1 MKSSQSLD
9 SKRRKKGYLNET
21 LKRVTYA
28 FILFLCLCCSRE
40 AEQRRGDE
48 GKRVCVPEGEKGKE
62 EGKRP
67 APLFCFALLCSFRTI
82 RRLGGEKREGSEK
95 TETIRP

>member
-1 MKSSQSLD
+1 MPLFCSFVSAVHEKQS
-9 SKRRKKGYLNET
+9 
-21 LKRVTYA
+21 
-28 FILFLCLCCSRE
+28 
-40 AEQRRGDE
+40 RGE
-48 GKRVCVPEGEKGKE
+48 EMRGKRVCVPEGEKGKE